1 MKLCFQC
8 FECATETPKP
18 SLNFAFL
25 DILNDGLYKFT
36 CTKGHKTVTALQ
48 EQKFEILYEIGANAI
63 LDGYYR
69 EAISSFSASLE
80 RFYEFY
86 VKIIW
91 LSRNI
96 AEETI
101 EENWNKITQQSERQL
116 GAFICLYLIET
127 GRPPITLSNK
137 WRKFRNDVIH
147 KGLIP
152 KKEEAI
158 EYGQEVLDLILP
170 VLNDLKNNNEEEVQK
185 IVFQHL
191 RRIHS
196 KGPVGT
202 KKSTLSYTT
211 IVSIS
216 AGKSGAKKLEDELRR
231 LAFERELFGG
241 IEKKA
246 TGRTSD
252 KTKKHETQ

>member
-1 MKLCFQC
+1 M
-8 FECATETPKP
+8 
-18 SLNFAFL
+18 
-25 DILNDGLYKFT
+25 
-36 CTKGHKTVTALQ
+36 
-48 EQKFEILYEIGANAI
+48 
-63 LDGYYR
+63 
-69 EAISSFSASLE
+69 
-80 RFYEFY
+80 
-86 VKIIW
+86 
-91 LSRNI
+91 
-96 AEETI
+96 
-101 EENWNKITQQSERQL
+101 
-116 GAFICLYLIET
+116 
-127 GRPPITLSNK
+127 
-137 WRKFRNDVIH
+137 
-147 KGLIP
+147 
-152 KKEEAI
+152 
-158 EYGQEVLDLILP
+158 LDLILP